1 MMNDTVDNEN
11 ENEMCVRQGDRE
23 QKKKKRMRGGRM
35 ISHFDHHFM

>member
-23 QKKKKRMRGGRM
+23 QKKK
-35 ISHFDHHFM
+35 SECVEDA